1 MVKSG
6 ESQID
11 LTPSENKILS
21 VLFRANGAVVSKE
34 ALLQELWQTD
44 EFIDSNTLNVKMT
57 RLRKKLA
64 EIGFAHLVT
73 KRGVGY
79 ALE

>member
-1 MVKSG
+1 
-6 ESQID
+6 
-11 LTPSENKILS
+11 
-21 VLFRANGAVVSKE
+21 
-34 ALLQELWQTD
+34 
-44 EFIDSNTLNVKMT
+44 NTLNVKMT